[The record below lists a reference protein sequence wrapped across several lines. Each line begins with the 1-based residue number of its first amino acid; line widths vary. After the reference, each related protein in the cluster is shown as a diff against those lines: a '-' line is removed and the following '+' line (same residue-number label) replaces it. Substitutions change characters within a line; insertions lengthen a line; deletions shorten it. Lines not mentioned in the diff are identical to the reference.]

1 MMIKFTAKENELLQY
16 LVKGMNNKDI
26 AEKMFTTTH
35 TVKAHITSIMKKLN
49 VTNRT
54 AVVYEA
60 IKNKIV
66 DINND

>member
-1 MMIKFTAKENELLQY
+1 MIKFTAKENELLQY